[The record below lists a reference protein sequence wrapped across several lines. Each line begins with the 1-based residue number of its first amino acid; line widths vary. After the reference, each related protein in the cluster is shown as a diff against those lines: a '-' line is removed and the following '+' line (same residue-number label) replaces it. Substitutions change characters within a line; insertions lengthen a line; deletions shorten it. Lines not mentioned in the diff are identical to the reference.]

1 MPINDS
7 RYALFE
13 RFRGIIGNI
22 ASTATTNTQALT
34 ENCMVCR
41 SQRMEVGAGV
51 GVGPE
56 VADAPDVLVA
66 DPELRAR
73 GCSLAADDDDED
85 EDELPVDIASTT
97 SSGSIKRW

>member
-1 MPINDS
+1 
-7 RYALFE
+7 
-13 RFRGIIGNI
+13 
-22 ASTATTNTQALT
+22 
-34 ENCMVCR
+34 MVCR

-85 EDELPVDIASTT
+85 ELPIDIASTT
-97 SSGSIKRW
+97 SSGSI

>member
-1 MPINDS
+1 MPGAKHDCLRKKSWNKIHS
-7 RYALFE
+7 GLCCVCACMHAWKVY
-13 RFRGIIGNI
+13 
-22 ASTATTNTQALT
+22 STQALT

-66 DPELRAR
+66 DPTLYI
-73 GCSLAADDDDED
+73 GL
-85 EDELPVDIASTT
+85 
-97 SSGSIKRW
+97 GSIKQ